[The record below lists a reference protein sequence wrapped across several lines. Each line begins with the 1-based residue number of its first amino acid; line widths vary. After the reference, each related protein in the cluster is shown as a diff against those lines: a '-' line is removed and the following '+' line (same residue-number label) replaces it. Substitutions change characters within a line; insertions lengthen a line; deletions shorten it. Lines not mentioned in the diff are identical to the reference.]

1 MKARLIKSSEVIQL
15 PLHTGKI
22 YTLSKEEAREF
33 LLNFKNPKY
42 YSFKGVW
49 DYELSISEYS
59 GTTIA
64 FVDDNDLL
72 CIENE
77 EIFRD
82 LFTDSEIKLLTV
94 PEYAALHGRKPAIVR
109 RMCGENRI
117 AGVILKVNTWLI
129 PENSPYP
136 DDERKKQ

>member
-1 MKARLIKSSEVIQL
+1 MKARLIISSEVIQL
-15 PLHTGKI
+15 LLHTGKI

-49 DYELSISEYS
+49 DYELSMADYS

-64 FVDDNDLL
+64 FVNNNDLL

-77 EIFRD
+77 GLFRD
-82 LFTDSEIKLLTV
+82 IFTNSEINLLTV
-94 PEYAALHGRKPAIVR
+94 PEYATLHGKKPAIVR

-117 AGVILKVNTWLI
+117 AGVIQKANTWLI
-129 PENSPYP
+129 PEDSPYP
-136 DDERKKQ
+136 ADERKKQ